1 MWMLI
6 FWVLPLLAIIY
17 VAWHVWTLL
26 PLARLWKSL
35 IILVGVLCVG
45 LLFMNFGRKFDNQ
58 PLPLAQAA
66 YEIGTSSVIILLYLV
81 ILFLVRTLPLPLR
94 YLPLWQSALL

>member
-26 PLARLWKSL
+26 PLAGLWKSL
-35 IILVGVLCVG
+35 IILETGSSGAQGV
-45 LLFMNFGRKFDNQ
+45 
-58 PLPLAQAA
+58 
-66 YEIGTSSVIILLYLV
+66 
-81 ILFLVRTLPLPLR
+81 
-94 YLPLWQSALL
+94 ALS

>member
-26 PLARLWKSL
+26 PLAGLWKSL

-58 PLPLAQAA
+58 HPALSCHPLPGARPGQ
-66 YEIGTSSVIILLYLV
+66 TSSSGAQGV
-81 ILFLVRTLPLPLR
+81 
-94 YLPLWQSALL
+94 ALS

>member
-26 PLARLWKSL
+26 PLAGHWKSL

-66 YEIGTSSVIILLYLV
+66 YEIGTSSIIILLYLV
-81 ILFLVRTLPLPLR
+81 IHSEIFIFQCDIKHSRHFFF
-94 YLPLWQSALL
+94 

>member
-26 PLARLWKSL
+26 PLAGLWKSL
-35 IILVGVLCVG
+35 IILVGVL
-45 LLFMNFGRKFDNQ
+45 
-58 PLPLAQAA
+58 
-66 YEIGTSSVIILLYLV
+66 SV
-81 ILFLVRTLPLPLR
+81 T
-94 YLPLWQSALL
+94 ALLSGFF

>member
-26 PLARLWKSL
+26 PLAGLWKSL

-45 LLFMNFGRKFDNQ
+45 LLFMNFGRKFELGQ
-58 PLPLAQAA
+58 TGSSGAQ
-66 YEIGTSSVIILLYLV
+66 GV
-81 ILFLVRTLPLPLR
+81 
-94 YLPLWQSALL
+94 ALS